1 MRIGVVA
8 RLDVEEAVEIAGKIV
23 DLLLE
28 RGVETFM
35 DIPLVRR
42 LTKINDK
49 MGKGKNYES
58 LACDLAEMDVDMVVA
73 VGGDGTI
80 LRTQSFINKKKIP
93 LLGINMG
100 TVGFLTEIDPENALN
115 AINEVLSGN
124 YVVEERN
131 QLQVWHNKKLQTA
144 LNEVVLMT
152 RKPAKMLHMQI
163 QVDGEIVE
171 ELRADGLI
179 VSTPSGSTAYS
190 MSAGGPIVDP
200 KVGAF
205 IIVPICPF
213 KLGARPTVV
222 SNNSVIEVKLLREGK
237 KAVAVIDGQFEEE
250 INYMDKITFKK
261 AENHAYFVRLN
272 KGFYKKV
279 REKLTKGGINP

>member
-1 MRIGVVA
+1 MKIGVVA
-8 RLDVEEAVEIAGKIV
+8 RLDIDRAVKLAEKIV
-23 DLLLE
+23 NFLLE
-28 RGVETFM
+28 RNVETFI
-35 DIPLVRR
+35 DAPLVEK
-42 LTKINDK
+42 LKKD
-49 MGKGKNYES
+49 KNYQN
-58 LACDLAEMDVDMVVA
+58 LVCDLAEMDVNMVVA

-80 LRTQSFINKKKIP
+80 LRTQSFISKKKIP

-100 TVGFLTEIDPENALN
+100 AVGFLTEIDPENALN
-115 AINEVLSGN
+115 AMTEVLSGN
-124 YVVEERN
+124 YFIEERT
-131 QLQVWHNKKLQTA
+131 QLQVWHNRKLQTA

-152 RKPAKMLHMQI
+152 RKPAKMLHI
-163 QVDGEIVE
+163 EIRVDNEVVE

-179 VSTPSGSTAYS
+179 VATPSGSTAYA

-222 SNNSVIEVKLLREGK
+222 SNNSTIEVKLLKEGK

-261 AENHAYFVRLN
+261 AKDHAYFVRLN

-279 REKLTKGGINP
+279 QEKLTKGGVNP